1 MVIPVEGLFS
11 ALRTQG
17 QSMAGNCSVGKSKG
31 NDAMSLPH
39 PQTERKTIILWNQEH
54 V

>member
-1 MVIPVEGLFS
+1 MVIPGGGLFS
-11 ALRTQG
+11 ALWTQG
-17 QSMAGNCSVGKSKG
+17 QSMAGNYSAGKSKG
-31 NDAMSLPH
+31 NDAVSLPH